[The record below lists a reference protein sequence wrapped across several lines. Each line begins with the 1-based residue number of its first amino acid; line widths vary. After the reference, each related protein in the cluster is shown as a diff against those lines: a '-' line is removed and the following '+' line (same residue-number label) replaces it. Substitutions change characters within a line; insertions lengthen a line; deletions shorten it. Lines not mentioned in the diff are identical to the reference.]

1 MKTYPFLLAITM
13 LSVSFCAQKQVTSPD
28 NTATTNPGSTN
39 TVTDTT
45 KKLVWSDEFNGTGLP
60 DPSKWTAEVG
70 GGGWGNNELQ
80 YYTKDSLSN
89 ARQENGNLVITL
101 KKQNMGSNNYTSAR
115 LITRDKATWTYGR
128 FEIRAKLPKG
138 LGTWPA
144 IWMLSANSPLVWPD
158 DGEIDIMEHVGYD
171 PGVVHATVHTKAYNH
186 IIGTQKGATTTVNDF
201 SDNFHIYKFEWSSN
215 KMTFYVDDTPYFIFA
230 DNGSG
235 YSAWPFYKPFFM
247 ILNIAYGGNW
257 GGQKG
262 VDDSI
267 LPQQMLVD
275 YVRVYQ

>member
-1 MKTYPFLLAITM
+1 MKTYPILLAATL

-28 NTATTNPGSTN
+28 TTPTTGGTT

-45 KKLVWSDEFNGTGLP
+45 KKLVWYDEFNGTGLP

-101 KKQNMGSNNYTSAR
+101 KKQSMGSNNYTSAR

-171 PGVVHATVHTKAYNH
+171 PGVVHATVHTKSYNH
-186 IIGTQKGATTTVNDF
+186 VLGTQKGATTTVNDF
-201 SDNFHIYKFEWSSN
+201 SDNFHVYKLEWSNN
-215 KMTFYVDDTPYFIFA
+215 KMTFYVDDTSYFVFA

-235 YSAWPFYKPFFM
+235 YAAWPFYRPFFM

-257 GGQKG
+257 GGLQG
-262 VDDSI
+262 VDDSK

>member
-1 MKTYPFLLAITM
+1 MKTYPFLLAVTL
-13 LSVSFCAQKQVTSPD
+13 LSLSFCAQKQVTSPD
-28 NTATTNPGSTN
+28 TTPPTTGGSN
-39 TVTDTT
+39 TVTDTA
-45 KKLVWSDEFNGTGLP
+45 KKLVWYDEFNGTGLP

-101 KKQNMGSNNYTSAR
+101 KKQSMGNNNYTSAR

-171 PGVVHATVHTKAYNH
+171 PGIVHATVHTKSYNH
-186 IIGTQKGATTTVNDF
+186 VLGTQKGATTTVSDF
-201 SDNFHIYKFEWSSN
+201 SDNFHIYKLEWTNN
-215 KMTFYVDDTPYFIFA
+215 KMTFYVDDTSYFVFA

-235 YSAWPFYKPFFM
+235 YAAWPFYRPFFM

-257 GGQKG
+257 GGLQG
-262 VDDSI
+262 VDDSK